1 MKFVCDCARLAHK
14 KCVGSEIPCNESR
27 QCKWICPFCLANEFP
42 FNHSLDDK
50 DFKDSLFEFFQCDK
64 DVNLTRRNN
73 LVLDIFSLNRDD
85 DEEECEFD
93 QFNVPSKYLK
103 IEDLLQSIDHK
114 FDVYAFS
121 ETWFEENVPSLF
133 SISDYRFLHKSRKNR
148 RGGGVCLYLQPDLQF
163 KERPDLQFSNDSTD
177 TLFVELENQ
186 SGKNIIVG
194 VIYKAPNSNSDVFI
208 ADLLDSLQKIT
219 TENKHC
225 YLTGDFNFD
234 LLKHSNHGDT
244 SKFFNTLLSHSFKP
258 LITKPTRV
266 TAHSCTCIDN
276 IFSNVISSSIQSG
289 ILYSDVSDHFPIFQ
303 ITTFK
308 QNYRTVNKKHECFK
322 TRVDMPSVIEEL
334 KKTDFGSILSNLS
347 VNHAYNNLI
356 EILQDSCKKYT
367 VSKRITKKKWCSKK
381 SWITAGILRSTNR
394 KQRLYKKYL
403 CSKSRKDRL
412 RYNKYRNKLSSIIHR
427 SRKMYYD
434 NILQKSCSNLKKD
447 MVYCQRTDRQEK
459 ISNSPHSHYHKSRQN
474 L

>member
-1 MKFVCDCARLAHK
+1 MNAQ
-14 KCVGSEIPCNESR
+14 SI
-27 QCKWICPFCLANEFP
+27 
-42 FNHSLDDK
+42 
-50 DFKDSLFEFFQCDK
+50 
-64 DVNLTRRNN
+64 
-73 LVLDIFSLNRDD
+73 
-85 DEEECEFD
+85 
-93 QFNVPSKYLK
+93 PSKYLR

-186 SGKNIIVG
+186 SGKNTIVG

-208 ADLLDSLQKIT
+208 TDLLDSLQKIT
-219 TENKHC
+219 SENKHC

-244 SKFFNTLLSHSFKP
+244 SKFLNTLLSHSFRP

-276 IFSNVISSSIQSG
+276 IFSNVITSSIQSG

-303 ITTFK
+303 ITNFK
-308 QNYRTVNKKHECFK
+308 QNYRTVNKNHECFK
-322 TRVDMPSVIEEL
+322 RRVDMPSVIEEL

-347 VNHAYNNLI
+347 VNDAYNNLI
-356 EILQDSCKKYT
+356 EILQDSCKKHT
-367 VSKRITKKKWCSKK
+367 VTERITKKKWCSKK
-381 SWITAGILRSTNR
+381 PWITAGILRSINR
-394 KQRLYKKYL
+394 KQRLYRKYL
-403 CSKSRKDRL
+403 CSKSRKNRL

-447 MVYCQRTDRQEK
+447 VVYCQRTDRQEK
-459 ISNSPHSHYHKSRQN
+459 ISNSPHSHYQQSRQN